1 MEISTLSQSSPV
13 AAEEDKEDKEDK
25 EDTAATSLSIH
36 TTHPHSHSHSSDVDE
51 SNLEELAK
59 DQTQTIKSVDK
70 GKGKGRDQRKHG
82 VMSLPAEIR
91 ETILYLTDPET
102 FASLVL
108 VDHAWRAASE
118 TPHLYAHHLSRCPSF
133 SRSHNYIG
141 GPFTEDSLPKLKG
154 QFAREVKRNLFEAYL
169 QPRRTLVSLVSTTTS
184 SSAAFPGGEAFD
196 FAFSPNGHWVLA
208 LSSSRVYVIDTV
220 SPKISVQRELK
231 VLRRPVSAAILD
243 DGTILAV
250 LSGDHRVNVYNLQ
263 GLGVKHLRAV
273 SLDEPPHAIALA
285 PKGEVLAAAF
295 DGGIEL
301 HSLAPSA
308 LASEHRAVKCDRV
321 DALRFSS
328 DGTMLVGT
336 TKNST
341 NPNTVILSAPYYT
354 EDHHHLPASE
364 QISQLWT
371 SQILF
376 PNSSRDCSNAALLP
390 NRSDGDTNWT
400 FTYDKVFES
409 FRAVRTDDLRNGTTY
424 FTGPR
429 PSKRDGPRNPRKKLA
444 PCTLPTPS
452 DHGELVAA
460 GFLGRE
466 VWLYGVPEGL
476 DTPTVT
482 QTDDPNAQ
490 SASSSPGHGT
500 PFRSPSTSLT
510 RGEAAELT
518 RLPKWQVLVDKYRN
532 VFAKGRRVAEI
543 SGVSGVCWVSRK
555 QEKPDPP
562 SLGERLLIFAPG
574 GIPGDPDL
582 EQDGFASVDG
592 GRLIILDFD
601 RTSSDGTV
609 EEVTFE
615 VGNETPE
622 LLEEEDMDMDTEVA
636 LARQRTVR
644 NSPDRRTTVVDVL
657 ASAPEMPPLPPT
669 ANAIANANAVAAA
682 TAAAVAGSTSVANT
696 RASLPEIADSP
707 AEGLSLEEASEVFD
721 GPYSHTQPRSRTSLY
736 RSATAVA
743 ANRERN
749 PPRIIS
755 DARVEYRRPDGR
767 GELPH
772 ESDADNWVPPPPPYT
787 AESDRPLPEHLRATL
802 LPRKPDRFSP
812 LSLVRMAREQP
823 RRASTAHGSPASSVI
838 SRRVSSPPERPAMP
852 IRQRSSEASSP
863 GQQTR
868 RAVSDTI
875 SQRSDIVSPL
885 STVDVSFG
893 HESREP
899 SVVSPPSTSSSS
911 SRRPVSA
918 FVGRMTGTLR
928 RPGTAQSVSRVSP
941 ISVSSVPE
949 HVFAQSM
956 SLPPSPTRSERP
968 GSPLTLTGA
977 NLQQRLE
984 YPLPPAPSNS
994 SVESLH
1000 RHADLHGSSPLAG
1013 TNMPS
1018 TPQQPAQRS
1027 DALANTVATA
1037 MGPTAQQL
1045 ANLDNRSRQ
1054 APPLGARRPLP
1065 PAIVAS
1071 GGYPIPAPPRGAL
1084 GAAGNPTSPSN
1095 QAPARSLSGRALSL
1109 SANNSFSRSSPALSR
1124 PAPRRLETIE
1134 SVSSFISY
1142 SRTRSRS
1149 RDPQLVGSGAHRRSR
1164 SMGPAFRLD
1173 RAPTKKGWLSTR
1185 KLRKGRSEGQSWDSP
1200 VGEDGGKEKGVKC
1213 VVM

>member
-1 MEISTLSQSSPV
+1 M
-13 AAEEDKEDKEDK
+13 
-25 EDTAATSLSIH
+25 
-36 TTHPHSHSHSSDVDE
+36 
-51 SNLEELAK
+51 
-59 DQTQTIKSVDK
+59 
-70 GKGKGRDQRKHG
+70 
-82 VMSLPAEIR
+82 
-91 ETILYLTDPET
+91 
-102 FASLVL
+102 
-108 VDHAWRAASE
+108 
-118 TPHLYAHHLSRCPSF
+118 
-133 SRSHNYIG
+133 
-141 GPFTEDSLPKLKG
+141 
-154 QFAREVKRNLFEAYL
+154 
-169 QPRRTLVSLVSTTTS
+169 
-184 SSAAFPGGEAFD
+184 
-196 FAFSPNGHWVLA
+196 
-208 LSSSRVYVIDTV
+208 
-220 SPKISVQRELK
+220 QRELK
-231 VLRRPVSAAILD
+231 VLRRPISAAILD
-243 DGTILAV
+243 DGSILAV
-250 LSGDHRVNVYNLQ
+250 LSSDHRVNIYDLRNLE
-263 GLGVKHLRAV
+263 VKHLRAV
-273 SLDEPPHAIALA
+273 SLDETPHAIALA

-301 HSLAPSA
+301 HSLAPTA

-321 DALRFSS
+321 DALRFSG

-341 NPNTVILSAPYYT
+341 NPYTVILSAPYYT

-429 PSKRDGPRNPRKKLA
+429 PPKREGSRNPRKKLT
-444 PCTLPTPS
+444 PCTLPAAS
-452 DHGELVAA
+452 GQGELVAA
-460 GFLGRE
+460 GFLGKQ

-476 DTPTVT
+476 DASTVT

-490 SASSSPGHGT
+490 SASSSSGQGT
-500 PFRSPSTSLT
+500 PSGGTMSPSTSLT

-532 VFAKGRRVAEI
+532 VFAKGRQVADI
-543 SGVSGVCWVSRK
+543 SGVSGVCWVGRK
-555 QEKPDPP
+555 QEKPGVP
-562 SLGERLLIFAPG
+562 SLGERLLILAPG

-582 EQDGFASVDG
+582 EQDGGFASVDG
-592 GRLIILDFD
+592 GRIVILDFD
-601 RTSSDGTV
+601 RTFQDGIV

-615 VGNETPE
+615 VGNDTPE
-622 LLEEEDMDMDTEVA
+622 LLEEENMDMEFEVA

-644 NSPDRRTTVVDVL
+644 NMPDRRTTVVDVL

-669 ANAIANANAVAAA
+669 ANAIANTSAAA
-682 TAAAVAGSTSVANT
+682 AAAASNT
-696 RASLPEIADSP
+696 GIAHAQASLPEVTDSP

-755 DARVEYRRPDGR
+755 EGRVEYRRPDGR

-787 AESDRPLPEHLRATL
+787 PDPERPLPEHLRATL

-812 LSLVRMAREQP
+812 LSQVRMAREQP
-823 RRASTAHGSPASSVI
+823 RRASTMSGSSASSVA
-838 SRRVSSPPERPAMP
+838 SRRITSLPERPAMP

-863 GQQTR
+863 SQQTHR
-868 RAVSDTI
+868 SVSDTV
-875 SQRSDIVSPL
+875 SPGSSTVSPL
-885 STVDVSFG
+885 SNSVDSPFAD
-893 HESREP
+893 EASEP
-899 SVVSPPSTSSSS
+899 SVVSPQTASLSS

-918 FVGRMTGTLR
+918 FVGRMSGSLR
-928 RPGTAQSVSRVSP
+928 RPVTARSSPRVPP
-941 ISVSSVPE
+941 INVSSVPE
-949 HVFAQSM
+949 RLLGQSV
-956 SLPPSPTRSERP
+956 SLPSSPTRDDRP
-968 GSPLTLTGA
+968 RSPLTLTGA

-1000 RHADLHGSSPLAG
+1000 RRGGSYGSSPLAT
-1013 TNMPS
+1013 TNMAS
-1018 TPQQPAQRS
+1018 TAQEPTDRS
-1027 DALANTVATA
+1027 DLLANTVAIT

-1045 ANLDNRSRQ
+1045 ANLDYRSRQ
-1054 APPLGARRPLP
+1054 APPPGTRRPLP
-1065 PAIVAS
+1065 AGIVAPD
-1071 GGYPIPAPPRGAL
+1071 GYPIPAPPRGAL
-1084 GAAGNPTSPSN
+1084 GAAGSPTSAANRS
-1095 QAPARSLSGRALSL
+1095 PARSLSGRNLSL
-1109 SANNSFSRSSPALSR
+1109 SATNSFSRSSPALLR
-1124 PAPRRLETIE
+1124 PTPHRLETIE
-1134 SVSSFISY
+1134 SVSSLVSY

-1149 RDPQLVGSGAHRRSR
+1149 RDLQAARIASHRRSQ
-1164 SMGPAFRLD
+1164 SMGPALRLD
-1173 RAPTKKGWLSTR
+1173 RAPTKKGWLSAR
-1185 KLRKGRSEGQSWDSP
+1185 KLRKGKGEGQSWDSP
-1200 VGEDGGKEKGVKC
+1200 IGEDRGKEKGAKC
-1213 VVM
+1213 AVM

>member
-1 MEISTLSQSSPV
+1 M
-13 AAEEDKEDKEDK
+13 
-25 EDTAATSLSIH
+25 
-36 TTHPHSHSHSSDVDE
+36 
-51 SNLEELAK
+51 
-59 DQTQTIKSVDK
+59 
-70 GKGKGRDQRKHG
+70 
-82 VMSLPAEIR
+82 
-91 ETILYLTDPET
+91 
-102 FASLVL
+102 
-108 VDHAWRAASE
+108 
-118 TPHLYAHHLSRCPSF
+118 
-133 SRSHNYIG
+133 
-141 GPFTEDSLPKLKG
+141 KG

-169 QPRRTLVSLVSTTTS
+169 QPRRTLVSLISTTTS
-184 SSAAFPGGEAFD
+184 SSAAIPGGEAFE

-208 LSSSRVYVIDTV
+208 LSSSRIYIIDTV
-220 SPKISVQRELK
+220 SSKISVQRELK
-231 VLRRPVSAAILD
+231 VLRRPISAAILD
-243 DGTILAV
+243 DGSILAV
-250 LSGDHRVNVYNLQ
+250 LSSDHRVNIYNLEN
-263 GLGVKHLRAV
+263 LEVKHLRV
-273 SLDEPPHAIALA
+273 ISLDEPPHAIALA

-308 LASEHRAVKCDRV
+308 LASEHRAIKCDRV
-321 DALRFSS
+321 DALRFSA
-328 DGTMLVGT
+328 DGTVLVGT
-336 TKNST
+336 TKYST

-390 NRSDGDTNWT
+390 NRSDGDTSWA

-429 PSKRDGPRNPRKKLA
+429 PPKRDGSRNPRKKLT

-460 GFLGRE
+460 GFLGQE

-476 DTPTVT
+476 DTSAVT

-490 SASSSPGHGT
+490 SAPSSSGQGT
-500 PFRSPSTSLT
+500 PSGGTMSPSTSLT

-555 QEKPDPP
+555 QEKPGPP
-562 SLGERLLIFAPG
+562 SLVERLIIFAPG

-601 RTSSDGTV
+601 RTPRDGMI

-615 VGNETPE
+615 VGNAIPE
-622 LLEEEDMDMDTEVA
+622 LLEEKDMDMESEVA

-644 NSPDRRTTVVDVL
+644 NLPDRRTTVVDVL
-657 ASAPEMPPLPPT
+657 ASTPELPPLPPT
-669 ANAIANANAVAAA
+669 ANAIANANAAAA
-682 TAAAVAGSTSVANT
+682 AAAGNTSIALVPT
-696 RASLPEIADSP
+696 SLPEVADSS
-707 AEGLSLEEASEVFD
+707 AEGLSLEEASQVFD

-755 DARVEYRRPDGR
+755 EARVEYRRPNSR
-767 GELPH
+767 RELPH

-787 AESDRPLPEHLRATL
+787 AEAETPLPEHLRATL
-802 LPRKPDRFSP
+802 LPRQPERS
-812 LSLVRMAREQP
+812 SLLNRVRVTQEQP
-823 RRASTAHGSPASSVI
+823 RRATTMHGSPISNVA
-838 SRRVSSPPERPAMP
+838 SRRISSLPERPAMP
-852 IRQRSSEASSP
+852 VRQRSSEATSP
-863 GQQTR
+863 GQQTYR
-868 RAVSDTI
+868 SVSDTI
-875 SQRSDIVSPL
+875 SQGSGTVSPL
-885 STVDVSFG
+885 SNVDFSFG
-893 HESREP
+893 DEP
-899 SVVSPPSTSSSS
+899 SEPSIASPQSVSPSAST
-911 SRRPVSA
+911 RRPVSA
-918 FVGRMTGTLR
+918 FIGRMSGSLR
-928 RPGTAQSVSRVSP
+928 RPKTAHSVSRVPPITISP
-941 ISVSSVPE
+941 IPERILGQSV
-949 HVFAQSM
+949 

-994 SVESLH
+994 SVESND
-1000 RHADLHGSSPLAG
+1000 RRGGSHGSSPLAE
-1013 TNMPS
+1013 TAVSATAQQS
-1018 TPQQPAQRS
+1018 TDRS
-1027 DALANTVATA
+1027 DLHADTVVTTI
-1037 MGPTAQQL
+1037 GPTAQQL
-1045 ANLDNRSRQ
+1045 ANLNNRSRQ
-1054 APPLGARRPLP
+1054 APPPGARRPLP
-1065 PAIVAS
+1065 PGIVDPR
-1071 GGYPIPAPPRGAL
+1071 GYPIPAPPRGAL
-1084 GAAGNPTSPSN
+1084 GAAGSPTSVAN
-1095 QAPARSLSGRALSL
+1095 RAPARSLSGRNLSL
-1109 SANNSFSRSSPALSR
+1109 SASSSFSRSSPALLR

-1134 SVSSFISY
+1134 SVSSLISY

-1149 RDPQLVGSGAHRRSR
+1149 RDLQAARSASHRRSQ
-1164 SMGPAFRLD
+1164 SMGPALRLD
-1173 RAPTKKGWLSTR
+1173 RAPTKKGWLSAR
-1185 KLRKGRSEGQSWDSP
+1185 KLRKGKGEGQSWDSP
-1200 VGEDGGKEKGVKC
+1200 VGEDGGKEKGGKC

>member
-1 MEISTLSQSSPV
+1 MI
-13 AAEEDKEDKEDK
+13 
-25 EDTAATSLSIH
+25 TS
-36 TTHPHSHSHSSDVDE
+36 
-51 SNLEELAK
+51 
-59 DQTQTIKSVDK
+59 
-70 GKGKGRDQRKHG
+70 
-82 VMSLPAEIR
+82 
-91 ETILYLTDPET
+91 ILYLTDPET

-108 VDHAWRAASE
+108 VDHAWRSASE

-133 SRSHNYIG
+133 SRSHNYVG
-141 GPFTEDSLPKLKG
+141 GPFTEASLPTLKG

-184 SSAAFPGGEAFD
+184 SSAAIPGGEAFD

-208 LSSSRVYVIDTV
+208 LSSSRIYVIDTA
-220 SPKISVQRELK
+220 SSRISVQRELK
-231 VLRRPVSAAILD
+231 VLRRPISAAILD
-243 DGTILAV
+243 DGSILAV
-250 LSGDHRVNVYNLQ
+250 LSSDHRVNIYNLKT
-263 GLGVKHLRAV
+263 LEVKHLRVV

-285 PKGEVLAAAF
+285 PKGEVLATAF

-308 LASEHRAVKCDRV
+308 LTSEHRAIKCDRV
-321 DALRFSS
+321 DALRFSG
-328 DGTMLVGT
+328 DGTVLVGT

-390 NRSDGDTNWT
+390 NRSDGDTSWT

-429 PSKRDGPRNPRKKLA
+429 PPKRDGSRNPRKKLA

-460 GFLGRE
+460 GFLGQE

-476 DTPTVT
+476 YTSAVT
-482 QTDDPNAQ
+482 QTDDPNAP
-490 SASSSPGHGT
+490 SASSSGHGT
-500 PFRSPSTSLT
+500 PSAAAMTPSTSLT

-532 VFAKGRRVAEI
+532 VFAKGRLVAEI

-555 QEKPDPP
+555 QEKQGPP
-562 SLGERLLIFAPG
+562 SLGERLIIFAPG

-592 GRLIILDFD
+592 GRIVILDFD
-601 RTSSDGTV
+601 RTSRDGMV
-609 EEVTFE
+609 EEVRFE
-615 VGNETPE
+615 VGNATPE
-622 LLEEEDMDMDTEVA
+622 LLEEKDMDMESEVA

-644 NSPDRRTTVVDVL
+644 NLPDRRTTVVDVL

-669 ANAIANANAVAAA
+669 ANAIANANAAAAAA
-682 TAAAVAGSTSVANT
+682 TASGISVGTAH
-696 RASLPEIADSP
+696 ASLPEVADSS
-707 AEGLSLEEASEVFD
+707 AEGLSLEEASQVFD
-721 GPYSHTQPRSRTSLY
+721 GPYSHTHPRSRTSLY

-749 PPRIIS
+749 PPRLVS
-755 DARVEYRRPDGR
+755 EARVEYRRPDGR

-787 AESDRPLPEHLRATL
+787 PESDTPLPEHLRATL
-802 LPRKPDRFSP
+802 LPRQPERSSP
-812 LSLVRMAREQP
+812 LSRVRMAREP
-823 RRASTAHGSPASSVI
+823 RRASTMSSSPASSVA
-838 SRRVSSPPERPAMP
+838 SRSRSSLLQRPARP

-863 GQQTR
+863 GQQNYR
-868 RAVSDTI
+868 SVSDTL
-875 SQRSDIVSPL
+875 SQGSSTVSPL
-885 STVDVSFG
+885 SSFDFNFG
-893 HESREP
+893 DQPSEP
-899 SVVSPPSTSSSS
+899 SVESPQSISPSS

-918 FVGRMTGTLR
+918 FIGRMSGSLR
-928 RPGTAQSVSRVSP
+928 RPQTARSSSRVPPVPVSPIPERIIAQSV
-941 ISVSSVPE
+941 
-949 HVFAQSM
+949 

-994 SVESLH
+994 SVDSLL
-1000 RHADLHGSSPLAG
+1000 RRGDSHGSSPLTETTMAA
-1013 TNMPS
+1013 TV
-1018 TPQQPAQRS
+1018 PQPPDRS
-1027 DALANTVATA
+1027 DSLADTIAAAT
-1037 MGPTAQQL
+1037 GPTAQQL
-1045 ANLDNRSRQ
+1045 ANLNNRSRQ
-1054 APPLGARRPLP
+1054 APPPGARRPLP
-1065 PAIVAS
+1065 PGLVAS

-1084 GAAGNPTSPSN
+1084 GAAGSPTAVAN
-1095 QAPARSLSGRALSL
+1095 QAPARSLSARSLSL
-1109 SANNSFSRSSPALSR
+1109 SANNSFSRSSPALLR
-1124 PAPRRLETIE
+1124 PAARRLETIE
-1134 SVSSFISY
+1134 SVSSLITY

-1149 RDPQLVGSGAHRRSR
+1149 RDLQAARSGSHRRSQ
-1164 SMGPAFRLD
+1164 SMGPALRLD
-1173 RAPTKKGWLSTR
+1173 RVPTKKGWLSGR
-1185 KLRKGRSEGQSWDSP
+1185 KLRKGRGSEGPSLDSP
-1200 VGEDGGKEKGVKC
+1200 VVADEGNREKGGKC
-1213 VVM
+1213 LVM

>member
-1 MEISTLSQSSPV
+1 M
-13 AAEEDKEDKEDK
+13 
-25 EDTAATSLSIH
+25 
-36 TTHPHSHSHSSDVDE
+36 
-51 SNLEELAK
+51 
-59 DQTQTIKSVDK
+59 
-70 GKGKGRDQRKHG
+70 
-82 VMSLPAEIR
+82 
-91 ETILYLTDPET
+91 
-102 FASLVL
+102 
-108 VDHAWRAASE
+108 
-118 TPHLYAHHLSRCPSF
+118 
-133 SRSHNYIG
+133 G

-154 QFAREVKRNLFEAYL
+154 QFAKEVKRNLFEAYL
-169 QPRRTLVSLVSTTTS
+169 QPKRTLVSLVSTTTS
-184 SSAAFPGGEAFD
+184 SSAAFPGGEAFE
-196 FAFSPNGHWVLA
+196 FTFSPNGHWVLA
-208 LSSSRVYVIDTV
+208 LSSSRIYVIDTV

-231 VLRRPVSAAILD
+231 VLRRPLAAAILD
-243 DGTILAV
+243 DGSILAV
-250 LSGDHRVNVYNLQ
+250 LSSDHQVNIYSLQ
-263 GLGVKHLRAV
+263 KLEVKHLRAL
-273 SLDEPPHAIALA
+273 SLDEPPHTIALA
-285 PKGEVLAAAF
+285 PRGEVLAAAF

-301 HSLAPSA
+301 HSLAPNA

-321 DALRFSS
+321 DALRFSG

-390 NRSDGDTNWT
+390 DRSDGDTNWT

-429 PSKRDGPRNPRKKLA
+429 PPKGEGSMHPRKKLA
-444 PCTLPTPS
+444 PCTLPTPN

-460 GFLGRE
+460 GFLSKE

-476 DTPTVT
+476 DTSTVT

-490 SASSSPGHGT
+490 SASSSSGQGT
-500 PFRSPSTSLT
+500 PSGGVGSPSTSLT

-543 SGVSGVCWVSRK
+543 SGVSGVCWISRN
-555 QEKPDPP
+555 QEKLSSP
-562 SLGERLLIFAPG
+562 SLGERLVITAPG

-582 EQDGFASVDG
+582 EQDGYASVDG
-592 GRLIILDFD
+592 GRLVILDFD
-601 RTSSDGTV
+601 RTSRDGIV
-609 EEVTFE
+609 EEIRFE
-615 VGNETPE
+615 VGNDTPE

-644 NSPDRRTTVVDVL
+644 NMPDRRKTVVDVL
-657 ASAPEMPPLPPT
+657 ASAPDMPPLPPT
-669 ANAIANANAVAAA
+669 ANAIANANAAAAAA
-682 TAAAVAGSTSVANT
+682 TAAIGSTSVLPVQ
-696 RASLPEIADSP
+696 RSLQSLPEVVDPS

-721 GPYSHTQPRSRTSLY
+721 GPYSHSQPRSRTSLY

-749 PPRIIS
+749 PSRIVS
-755 DARVEYRRPDGR
+755 EARVEYRRPDGR

-787 AESDRPLPEHLRATL
+787 PESDRPLPEHLRATL
-802 LPRKPDRFSP
+802 LPKKPDRS
-812 LSLVRMAREQP
+812 SQSSQVAMVREQT
-823 RRASTAHGSPASSVI
+823 RRASTTHGPPASSVA
-838 SRRVSSPPERPAMP
+838 SRRISSLPERPAMP

-863 GQQTR
+863 GQHTSHR
-868 RAVSDTI
+868 SVSDTI
-875 SQRSDIVSPL
+875 SQGSDTVSSLNTSDFSLGDEPGEPSIVSPQSSL
-885 STVDVSFG
+885 
-893 HESREP
+893 
-899 SVVSPPSTSSSS
+899 SSS

-918 FVGRMTGTLR
+918 FVGRMSESLR
-928 RPGTAQSVSRVSP
+928 RPGTARSIPRVPPIAVSPVPERVFGQSVS
-941 ISVSSVPE
+941 
-949 HVFAQSM
+949 
-956 SLPPSPTRSERP
+956 LPPTPTRSERP
-968 GSPLTLTGA
+968 GSTLTLTGA

-1000 RHADLHGSSPLAG
+1000 RRAVSHGPSPSR
-1013 TNMPS
+1013 TDMPS
-1018 TPQQPAQRS
+1018 EPQQPTERS
-1027 DALANTVATA
+1027 DLLANTVAMA

-1045 ANLDNRSRQ
+1045 ANLNNRSRQ
-1054 APPLGARRPLP
+1054 TPQPGARRLLP
-1065 PAIVAS
+1065 PGVVS
-1071 GGYPIPAPPRGAL
+1071 PGGYPIPAPPRGAL
-1084 GAAGNPTSPSN
+1084 GAAGSSTSPTN
-1095 QAPARSLSGRALSL
+1095 QAPARSLSVRNLSL
-1109 SANNSFSRSSPALSR
+1109 STNSFSRSSPALSR
-1124 PAPRRLETIE
+1124 PTPHRLETIE

-1149 RDPQLVGSGAHRRSR
+1149 RDFQAGGSGGHRRSQ
-1164 SMGPAFRLD
+1164 SMGPALRLD
-1173 RAPTKKGWLSTR
+1173 KAPTKKAWLSGR
-1185 KLRKGRSEGQSWDSP
+1185 KFRKGRSEGQSWDSP
-1200 VGEDGGKEKGVKC
+1200 DGEDQGKEKGTRC
-1213 VVM
+1213 IVM